1 MAYISKDV
9 HPRDGIP
16 HLYAVLSPQKEIAAC
31 RGDTRA
37 IGRPGHG
44 VHCTRMIEAKDGQ
57 SRVSIPNLHG
67 FIIACRGDAR
77 AIRRPGHRRYLRFMP
92 GEGQHL
98 ASTAGIPDLY
108 CLVFA
113 PGGNARAIWRP
124 CHGMHW
130 LRVAFISENMHP
142 CGRVPYLHHV
152 LASKKTIATCRGDPL
167 VYTKVPTTL
176 DSHMF
181 QRIQLCLLCQTAAL
195 AARHH
200 VYPPLAAQARFL
212 LG

>member
-67 FIIACRGDAR
+67 FIIASRGDAR
-77 AIRRPGHRRYLRFMP
+77 AIR
-92 GEGQHL
+92 
-98 ASTAGIPDLY
+98 
-108 CLVFA
+108 
-113 PGGNARAIWRP
+113 RP

-167 VYTKVPTTL
+167 VCTC
-176 DSHMF
+176 
-181 QRIQLCLLCQTAAL
+181 R
-195 AARHH
+195 
-200 VYPPLAAQARFL
+200 
-212 LG
+212 

>member
-77 AIRRPGHRRYLRFMP
+77 AIRRPRYRVDIRGMATID
-92 GEGQHL
+92 ERMSAT
-98 ASTAGIPDLY
+98 AS
-108 CLVFA
+108 
-113 PGGNARAIWRP
+113 
-124 CHGMHW
+124 
-130 LRVAFISENMHP
+130 
-142 CGRVPYLHHV
+142 VPYLHR
-152 LASKKTIATCRGDPL
+152 LIPGA
-167 VYTKVPTTL
+167 
-176 DSHMF
+176 
-181 QRIQLCLLCQTAAL
+181 
-195 AARHH
+195 
-200 VYPPLAAQARFL
+200 
-212 LG
+212 